1 MLAVIMAV
9 SVFAVVIPG
18 TASELSNTPATA
30 EQTEKIGI
38 EELQQRIYDQGYN
51 YTVAKNWVTY
61 FSLEDREALNG
72 YKHLPAGPR
81 VGPLVGDDADSGP
94 DTIEELQQR
103 IYDQGYNYTVT
114 ENWITY
120 LSPEDREALN
130 GYKHLPAGPRVGPRV
145 GDDADEE
152 RETPPNNY
160 KHLPAG
166 PRVGPRVGDDADE
179 ERETPPNNYKH
190 LPEGP
195 LVGPLVGANAD
206 FEPDTIEELQQ
217 RIYDQG

>member
-1 MLAVIMAV
+1 MRNKKAIGIMLAVIMAV

-61 FSLEDREALNG
+61 FSL
-72 YKHLPAGPR
+72 
-81 VGPLVGDDADSGP
+81 
-94 DTIEELQQR
+94 
-103 IYDQGYNYTVT
+103 
-114 ENWITY
+114 
-120 LSPEDREALN
+120 EDREALN